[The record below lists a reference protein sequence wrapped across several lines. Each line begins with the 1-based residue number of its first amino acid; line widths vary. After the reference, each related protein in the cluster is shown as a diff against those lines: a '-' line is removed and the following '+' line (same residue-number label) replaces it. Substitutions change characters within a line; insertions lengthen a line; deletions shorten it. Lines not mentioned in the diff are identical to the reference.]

1 MSNLPMLEREDKPVQ
16 LRPLP
21 ILKTALLSALIY
33 AVLHTLIRAR
43 HFGPV
48 MDALTNTASFITAA
62 APFLFCI
69 IALHRRSNRIYIQL
83 SEEKRFTATILE
95 NMDELVCVCDEFGQL
110 VYMNKDG
117 IGQGSTVISPPMP
130 PEQWIARY
138 EVKLPDD
145 NETLIP
151 LEKTPLIRALRG
163 SPVSNME
170 LSALGFLFQASSRPI
185 VGVNGELLGA
195 VAVLSNI
202 TKRVEAENRLKQS
215 EKHLRD
221 VFEAISCGV
230 VVVNDTGRIEHVN
243 EAACLITGMSRDQ
256 VRDLPTNYDSW
267 NFIEEDGT
275 PLPMDRHPAYITLS
289 TGKPTDTVLG
299 FINKDRADNIRW
311 LLIHSNP
318 LFADESGSRLS
329 SVIIT
334 FVDITERKNA
344 MDLLQKL
351 EKLRVIGQLAAG
363 VAHEIRNPLTTI
375 RGFLQLHRGRFD
387 NPGTVEL
394 MLSELDRIN
403 MIISEFLV
411 LAKPQATR
419 FQLTDLRDT
428 MRRVITFMES
438 ETILTNVGFE
448 LYTDPDLPPVRCE
461 ENQIKQVFINIIKN
475 AQESMPSG
483 GTIRAD
489 LNRSGQDKVVIRIT
503 DQGCGISDDQMSR
516 LGEPFYTT
524 KDTGTG
530 LGLMISYKI
539 VENHGGSL
547 RIKSNPGSGT
557 SVVIELPAAT
567 VN

>member
-1 MSNLPMLEREDKPVQ
+1 MSNLPMLQREDNPAQ

-21 ILKTALLSALIY
+21 LRRTVLLSVVIFV
-33 AVLHTLIRAR
+33 VLHAIIRAR
-43 HFGPV
+43 
-48 MDALTNTASFITAA
+48 
-62 APFLFCI
+62 
-69 IALHRRSNRIYIQL
+69 
-83 SEEKRFTATILE
+83 
-95 NMDELVCVCDEFGQL
+95 
-110 VYMNKDG
+110 
-117 IGQGSTVISPPMP
+117 PMP
-130 PEQWIARY
+130 PEEWIVRY

-145 NETLIP
+145 KAQQLIP
-151 LEKTPLIRALRG
+151 LEQTPLIRALHG
-163 SPVSNME
+163 SPVRNME
-170 LSALGFLFQASSRPI
+170 LRALGLLFQASSRPI
-185 VGVNGELLGA
+185 VGVDGKLLGA
-195 VAVLSNI
+195 VAVLINI

-230 VVVNDTGRIEHVN
+230 VVLDATGHIEHVN
-243 EAACLITGMSRDQ
+243 EAACLITGMSRET

-267 NFIEEDGT
+267 NFIEEDGS
-275 PLPMDRHPAYITLS
+275 PLPLDRNPAFITVS
-289 TGKPTDTVLG
+289 TGKPMDTVLG
-299 FINKDRADNIRW
+299 FINKDHAQGTRW
-311 LLIHSNP
+311 LLVHSNP
-318 LFADESGSRLS
+318 LFSDETTNSIS

-334 FVDITERKNA
+334 FVNITERKQA
-344 MDLLQKL
+344 VDMLQKL

-428 MRRVITFMES
+428 IRRVIGFMES
-438 ETILTNVGFE
+438 ESNLTNVGFE
-448 LYTDPDLPPVRCE
+448 LYVEPELPPVRCE
-461 ENQIKQVFINIIKN
+461 ENQNKQVFINVIKN
-475 AQESMPSG
+475 SQQSMPSG
-483 GTIRAD
+483 GTIRME
-489 LNRSGQDKVVIRIT
+489 LKRSGQDKVLIRIT

-524 KDTGTG
+524 KDSGTG

-539 VENHGGSL
+539 VENHGGAL
-547 RIKSNPGSGT
+547 RITSNSGSGT
-557 SVVIELPAAT
+557 TVDIELPAAPAT
-567 VN
+567 